1 MEWWS
6 GGVGGC
12 PGPFP
17 VEMLVKVLDVFA
29 DRSATITLGDV
40 PVDRVGRSNRLSGN
54 PLHFERLR
62 LKQPT
67 GVDVQRDRIFPNPQL
82 LIAAIPILFLHHSI
96 TPSLPSS
103 IPHYSTTPPLH
114 PCNPP
119 LLHLSSQA
127 TAQRDNLRSPNP
139 RVRVSADIPSAS
151 GDLGASTAKE
161 ISSAPLRSSCPRA
174 GIDASHHCGSCASG
188 ASRLKLHWAI
198 SCPAADTRMLILR
211 CACVRNGCTKAFKI
225 RPRSVSEASLK
236 VTSARRL
243 TVQTPQHS
251 VSPHPSRMT

>member
-29 DRSATITLGDV
+29 DRSATITIGDV

-96 TPSLPSS
+96 
-103 IPHYSTTPPLH
+103 
-114 PCNPP
+114 PP
-119 LLHLSSQA
+119 LLHSSISPLLHHSTPSRFPKWPA
-127 TAQRDNLRSPNP
+127 PVSNYRISTTFKPSRSPRSDWRWSLVINSLASNKHAAATCRRS
-139 RVRVSADIPSAS
+139 RVRVPSWREYAADNRNAPSNT
-151 GDLGASTAKE
+151 GAHA
-161 ISSAPLRSSCPRA
+161 
-174 GIDASHHCGSCASG
+174 SCARKKAP
-188 ASRLKLHWAI
+188 AS
-198 SCPAADTRMLILR
+198 
-211 CACVRNGCTKAFKI
+211 
-225 RPRSVSEASLK
+225 
-236 VTSARRL
+236 TSARRAA
-243 TVQTPQHS
+243 S
-251 VSPHPSRMT
+251 VAATAASVPSPRKTLS

>member
-82 LIAAIPILFLHHSI
+82 LIAAIPILFLRHSIPPLLHSSISPTLHHSISPLLHLSIPPFPITPPLHRSTAPPLQSSI
-96 TPSLPSS
+96 TPSL
-103 IPHYSTTPPLH
+103 
-114 PCNPP
+114 
-119 LLHLSSQA
+119 Q
-127 TAQRDNLRSPNP
+127 
-139 RVRVSADIPSAS
+139 S
-151 GDLGASTAKE
+151 GD
-161 ISSAPLRSSCPRA
+161 RA
-174 GIDASHHCGSCASG
+174 E
-188 ASRLKLHWAI
+188 R
-198 SCPAADTRMLILR
+198 
-211 CACVRNGCTKAFKI
+211 
-225 RPRSVSEASLK
+225 
-236 VTSARRL
+236 
-243 TVQTPQHS
+243 
-251 VSPHPSRMT
+251 